1 MFFQKACQGS
11 ILHFMEFSANP
22 MEHLTE
28 GEMEINDE
36 KIPGQEPPAFLINTP
51 QKFRG
56 WIIPTVSSIRLWH
69 RSGRGLKDRAL
80 KGNSPIKTA
89 FGRGGRGIGGMS
101 SFYSK
106 RALLLDRALF
116 SHTNQLFSTDLL
128 SGHSFVWT
136 SVMHN
141 QLPSPKSE
149 AENRSQARWQTV

>member
-11 ILHFMEFSANP
+11 ILHFMEFSASP

-28 GEMEINDE
+28 EEMEINDE
-36 KIPGQEPPAFLINTP
+36 KIPGQEPPAFLINMP

-56 WIIPTVSSIRLWH
+56 WIIPTVSSIRLWR

-106 RALLLDRALF
+106 RALLLSRAL
-116 SHTNQLFSTDLL
+116 
-128 SGHSFVWT
+128 
-136 SVMHN
+136 SVSKKFDT
-141 QLPSPKSE
+141 LPGGIQYPLDTILVPDKTRIDTPGF
-149 AENRSQARWQTV
+149 APRWARVVG